1 MKIMLRRIVPVFAL
15 CVLLPLVAV
24 SQQSAP
30 DKAPPAPE
38 PPGYRISVQANEV
51 ILPVTVTD
59 GKGRFV
65 SNLEAR
71 DFQILDEGQPQRITY
86 FSHNAKQPIVVG
98 FLVDLSNSSRLY
110 WNIFQDAT
118 MDLVWNLLPA
128 DDRRFSGYLITFANE
143 AEVAVNT
150 TQDADK
156 ISEVLRK
163 SKPGGASAFYDAIY
177 MACTSRT
184 LVHGEPFEPRRVVI
198 VIGDGHDTASK
209 KISYEQVLELAKR
222 SLVTIYAIS
231 TQSFGFSNQTEDEL
245 ERLTRETGG
254 HVEYPLNK
262 DLYKD
267 ISGYMSTPKDAG
279 NYVFEAGTGGYA
291 AEISSA
297 ITNAILGVA
306 GDITTQYI
314 LRYVPQ
320 DAPDAKPKA
329 YHHIKVLI
337 PAVPGVVIRAREGY
351 YPQAAPSAG
360 SPPR

>member
-1 MKIMLRRIVPVFAL
+1 MLRRTVPLFAM
-15 CVLLPLVAV
+15 CALLPLAAI
-24 SQQSAP
+24 SQQPAP

-38 PPGYRISVQANEV
+38 SSGYRITVQANEV

-65 SNLEAR
+65 SNLDAK
-71 DFQILDEGQPQRITY
+71 DFQILDEGRQQHLTY

-110 WNIFQDAT
+110 WSIFQDAT
-118 MDLVWNLLPA
+118 MDLVWNLLPV
-128 DDRRFSGYLITFANE
+128 DDRRFSGYLITFAND

-267 ISGYMSTPKDAG
+267 ISGYISTPKDAG

-291 AEISSA
+291 AEISGA

-306 GDITTQYI
+306 GDIATQYI
-314 LRYVPQ
+314 LRYVP
-320 DAPDAKPKA
+320 DDGPDAKPKA

-337 PAVPGVVIRAREGY
+337 PSVPGVVIRAREGY
-351 YPQAAPSAG
+351 YPQAAPSA
-360 SPPR
+360 PATAR